1 MALWVIDGVVNV
13 AYLFLIRHRL
23 LEIPDLD
30 RHGHGA
36 LQQIFLQLP
45 RVQLL
50 NRLIELSRSLG
61 LLRPAVCSTLVMSSC
76 LLITLLHLLKQEE
89 DRFQTVLQIT
99 LLLVVQRR
107 PIQRGQLPLN
117 V

>member
-1 MALWVIDGVVNV
+1 MALRVIDGVVNV

-23 LEIPDLD
+23 LEIPDLN
-30 RHGHGA
+30 RHEDGA
-36 LQQIFLQLP
+36 LQQIFLQLS

-61 LLRPAVCSTLVMSSC
+61 LLRFAVCSTLVMGSC
-76 LLITLLHLLKQEE
+76 LLITLLHLFKQEE
-89 DRFQTVLQIT
+89 HRFQTVLQIT